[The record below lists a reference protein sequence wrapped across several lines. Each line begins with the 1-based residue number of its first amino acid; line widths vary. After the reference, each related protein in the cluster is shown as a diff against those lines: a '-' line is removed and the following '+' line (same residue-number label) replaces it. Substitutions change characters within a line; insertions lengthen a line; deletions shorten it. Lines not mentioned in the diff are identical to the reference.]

1 MAVIKILR
9 MGHPI
14 LAQVAAPVDLFPSQE
29 LEQLVG
35 DLWDTMRALDGA
47 GLAAPQIGVGLRVI
61 VFEVA
66 DNPRY
71 PDAETVP
78 PTVLVNPH
86 IEALGERME
95 SDWEGCLSIPEM
107 CGRVP
112 RFQHIRY
119 CGYGIDGAPIER
131 EVSGFHARVV
141 QHECDHLDGLL
152 YPQRIP
158 ELRDFG
164 FCEEIEACSSGE

>member
-1 MAVIKILR
+1 MAVIKALR

-14 LAQVAAPVDLFPSQE
+14 LGQVAASVDPLPSRE
-29 LEQLVG
+29 LELLVD

-47 GLAAPQIGVGLRVI
+47 GLAAPQVGVSLRVV

-86 IEALGERME
+86 IEPLGERME
-95 SDWEGCLSIPEM
+95 SGWEACLSIPGM

-119 CGYGIDGAPIER
+119 RGFSAEGESIER

-141 QHECDHLDGLL
+141 QHECDHLNGLL

-164 FCEEIEACSSGE
+164 FSEEIEAWGS

>member
-1 MAVIKILR
+1 MAVVEVLR
-9 MGHPI
+9 MGHP
-14 LAQVAAPVDLFPSQE
+14 LLQQVATPVDPIPSRK
-29 LEQLVG
+29 LDQLVT
-35 DLWDTMRALDGA
+35 DLWDTMQALDGA
-47 GLAAPQIGVGLRVI
+47 GLAAPQIGVSLRVV

-78 PTVLVNPH
+78 PTVLVNPL
-86 IEALGERME
+86 IEPLGEAME
-95 SDWEGCLSIPEM
+95 ADWEACLSIPGM

-112 RFQHIRY
+112 RFRHIRY
-119 CGYGIDGAPIER
+119 RGYSANGQPIDR
-131 EVSGFHARVV
+131 KVSGFHARVV

-164 FCEEIEACSSGE
+164 FSEEIDAVGT